1 MIIDDLIRILNSD
14 DSSSEILKILNL
26 EEVIE
31 LNNRLLVNSDI
42 SFTEI
47 QLSDIKSKTEILT
60 SLIIII
66 CNNPRL
72 SEELEEHRQQYG
84 INLKQDLYYICYT
97 MFYLEI
103 LMILSYWY
111 IL

>member
-1 MIIDDLIRILNSD
+1 MIVDNLKRILNSD

-60 SLIIII
+60 SLIIIGH
-66 CNNPRL
+66 L
-72 SEELEEHRQQYG
+72 
-84 INLKQDLYYICYT
+84 
-97 MFYLEI
+97 
-103 LMILSYWY
+103 
-111 IL
+111 